1 MDAGRRQILGLALAI
16 NGVLGT
22 IMICALPAWKV
33 FINTEYHHGIYG
45 AWHGL
50 WKICTIYATGKM
62 ECVEYEVVVPGLV
75 DDTMKAIRALV
86 IIAIL
91 SGIFG
96 ILLGVA
102 GNKRINFMLDDGQKR
117 KVGFASGVVFIIAG
131 FLVLIP
137 VCWMANITIRQ
148 SYMFRHDSS
157 GSIKL
162 GASLYIGWFTTGL
175 LFLGGGLLL
184 IPTGMIPS
192 Y

>member
-22 IMICALPAWKV
+22 IMICALPSWKV

-45 AWHGL
+45 AWYGL
-50 WKICTIYATGKM
+50 WKVCTIYATGKM
-62 ECVEYEVVVPGLV
+62 ECVGYEVFPPLV
-75 DDTMKAIRALV
+75 DDAMKATRALV

-117 KVGFASGVVFIIAG
+117 KAGFASGVVFIITG

-137 VCWMANITIRQ
+137 VCWMANITIRE
-148 SYMFRHDSS
+148 SYKDRYDSS
-157 GSIKL
+157 GSIQL
-162 GASLYIGWFTTGL
+162 EASLYIGWFTTGL

-184 IPTGMIPS
+184 
-192 Y
+192 YRQE

>member
-16 NGVLGT
+16 IGVLGT
-22 IMICALPAWKV
+22 IMICGLPAWKV
-33 FINTEYHHGIYG
+33 IRTSVYRDDIYG
-45 AWHGL
+45 TWYGL
-50 WKICTIYATGKM
+50 WKVCKIYTTGKM
-62 ECVEYEVVVPGLV
+62 ECVGYEVFPPLV
-75 DDTMKAIRALV
+75 EDAMKATRALV

-102 GNKRINFMLDDGQKR
+102 GNKRINLMLDDGQKR

-137 VCWMANITIRQ
+137 VCWMANITIRE
-148 SYMFRHDSS
+148 SYDS
-157 GSIKL
+157 GVSIQL

-175 LFLGGGLLL
+175 LFLAGGLLL
-184 IPTGMIPS
+184 
-192 Y
+192 YRQE

>member
-16 NGVLGT
+16 IAVLGT

-33 FINTEYHHGIYG
+33 LISTSVYPVEIYG
-45 AWHGL
+45 KWYGL
-50 WKICTIYATGKM
+50 WKICTIYTTGKM
-62 ECVEYEVVVPGLV
+62 ECVGYEVFPQLV
-75 DDTMKAIRALV
+75 DDTMKATRALV

-102 GNKRINFMLDDGQKR
+102 GNKRINFMSDDGQKR

-137 VCWMANITIRQ
+137 VCLIANITIREI
-148 SYMFRHDSS
+148 YKLRYDSS
-157 GSIKL
+157 DSIKL
-162 GASLYIGWFTTGL
+162 GASLYIGWFNTGL
-175 LFLGGGLLL
+175 LFLAGGLLL
-184 IPTGMIPS
+184 
-192 Y
+192 YRQE

>member
-16 NGVLGT
+16 IGVLGT
-22 IMICALPAWKV
+22 IMICGLPAWKV
-33 FINTEYHHGIYG
+33 IRTSDNYRTWY
-45 AWHGL
+45 GL
-50 WKICTIYATGKM
+50 WKICTIYTTGKM
-62 ECVEYEVVVPGLV
+62 ECVGYEVFPPLV
-75 DDTMKAIRALV
+75 EDAMKATRVLV

-137 VCWMANITIRQ
+137 VCWMANITIRE
-148 SYMFRHDSS
+148 SYNDRHNS
-157 GSIKL
+157 GVRIQL

-175 LFLGGGLLL
+175 LVLAGGLLL
-184 IPTGMIPS
+184 
-192 Y
+192 YRQE

>member
-1 MDAGRRQILGLALAI
+1 
-16 NGVLGT
+16 
-22 IMICALPAWKV
+22 
-33 FINTEYHHGIYG
+33 
-45 AWHGL
+45 
-50 WKICTIYATGKM
+50 M
-62 ECVEYEVVVPGLV
+62 ECVEYAVVVPELV

-86 IIAIL
+86 INAIL

-117 KVGFASGVVFIIAG
+117 KAGFASGVVFIIAG

-137 VCWMANITIRQ
+137 VCWMANITIRE
-148 SYMFRHDSS
+148 SYKDRYDSS
-157 GSIKL
+157 VSVQL

-184 IPTGMIPS
+184 
-192 Y
+192 YRQE

>member
-1 MDAGRRQILGLALAI
+1 LFFFFGGGGYLYSCSII
-16 NGVLGT
+16 GVLGT

-117 KVGFASGVVFIIAG
+117 KAGFASGVVFIIAG

-137 VCWMANITIRQ
+137 VCWMANITIRE
-148 SYMFRHDSS
+148 SYKDRYDTMEIFFVYPVVFK
-157 GSIKL
+157 I
-162 GASLYIGWFTTGL
+162 
-175 LFLGGGLLL
+175 L
-184 IPTGMIPS
+184 ISTKWLRCHFMVNV
-192 Y
+192 

>member
-33 FINTEYHHGIYG
+33 LISTSVYPGEIYG
-45 AWHGL
+45 TWYGL
-50 WKICTIYATGKM
+50 WKICTIYTTGKM
-62 ECVEYEVVVPGLV
+62 ECVGYEVFAPLV

-102 GNKRINFMLDDGQKR
+102 GNKRTNFMLDDGQKR

-131 FLVLIP
+131 FLVFIP
-137 VCWMANITIRQ
+137 VCWMANIIIRD
-148 SYMFRHDSS
+148 SYELRNYDSDV
-157 GSIKL
+157 SIKL
-162 GASLYIGWFTTGL
+162 GASLYIGWFTTGF

-184 IPTGMIPS
+184 
-192 Y
+192 YRQE

>member
-16 NGVLGT
+16 IGVLGT
-22 IMICALPAWKV
+22 IMICGLPAWKV
-33 FINTEYHHGIYG
+33 LIRTSVYRDDIYG
-45 AWHGL
+45 TWYGL
-50 WKICTIYATGKM
+50 WKVCKIYTTGKM
-62 ECVEYEVVVPGLV
+62 ECVGYEVFPPLV
-75 DDTMKAIRALV
+75 EDAMKATRALV

-102 GNKRINFMLDDGQKR
+102 GNKRINLMLDDGQKR

-137 VCWMANITIRQ
+137 VCWMANITIRE
-148 SYMFRHDSS
+148 SYKDRYDSRV
-157 GSIKL
+157 SIQL

-175 LFLGGGLLL
+175 LVLAGGLLL
-184 IPTGMIPS
+184 
-192 Y
+192 YRQE

>member
-1 MDAGRRQILGLALAI
+1 MDGGRRQILGLALAI

-33 FINTEYHHGIYG
+33 FINTEYLHGIYG

-50 WKICTIYATGKM
+50 WKICTIYVTGKI
-62 ECVEYEVVVPGLV
+62 ECVRYEVVFPELV

-86 IIAIL
+86 IIAII

-131 FLVLIP
+131 FLVFIP
-137 VCWMANITIRQ
+137 VCWMANIIIRE
-148 SYMFRHDSS
+148 SYKHK
-157 GSIKL
+157 SIKL
-162 GASLYIGWFTTGL
+162 GASLYIGWFTTGF
-175 LFLGGGLLL
+175 LFLGGGVLL
-184 IPTGMIPS
+184 
-192 Y
+192 YRQE